1 MKSVSPVFEDRGRR
15 ESYPLALSVV
25 LIFVFCTLIA
35 YTAFA
40 STEANIDEPCVAIE
54 PAGALVIGEVKSIT
68 DYEGMKKTY
77 GDIYLHGNC
86 STLKAKRGVI
96 CNASY
101 YASGFMGIKTEI
113 ATHEVGIE
121 ADPESLSL
129 TDGDKM
135 LYILATAKAQSN
147 LRYGQYPQAKSMK
160 VICPL
165 KEGEIRIEIEKN

>member
-1 MKSVSPVFEDRGRR
+1 MKAVSPVFEDRGRR
-15 ESYPLALSVV
+15 ESYLLALSIV

-40 STEANIDEPCVAIE
+40 ATEANIDEPCVAIM
-54 PAGALVIGEVKSIT
+54 PASAQVLGEVKSIA
-68 DYEGMKKTY
+68 DYESLKKTY
-77 GDIYLHGNC
+77 GDVFLHGNC

-113 ATHEVGIE
+113 ATHEVRIE
-121 ADPESLSL
+121 ADIESLSII
-129 TDGDKM
+129 DGDKM
-135 LYILATAKAQSN
+135 LQTIATAKAQSD
-147 LRYGQYPQAKSMK
+147 LRYGQYPQAKIAK
-160 VICPL
+160 IVCPL